1 MRGDDDEREQD
12 GGQNHANGERAH
24 HFARRGFFAHQMPK
38 PQQQVDND
46 EANKQYGDDS
56 QHGGIVPQTGARM
69 KFRLRPLLALW
80 TAAAVL
86 ATGTLAA
93 WQFERAAQK
102 RDLESAASAGLRA
115 APVVLAENDSP
126 RKFQRAIVGG
136 RFLPEQTALIDN
148 RIRARRPGYDVVSP
162 LLLDDGKI
170 VAVNRGWIP
179 ARLDRAIPEA
189 PPLSAE
195 RTTVRG
201 VFVSDQSD
209 ALELGEAAA
218 GRVLQNL
225 KTTEY
230 AARFGMTLRTT
241 LALALEY
248 DDDAALEG
256 EMLPPTVTADFRSAR
271 SVAYAWQW
279 LTFGFLAL
287 VFFVLLSRDSNGS
300 ANAGG
305 RRRGSGKA
313 RGRVRNAPL
322 ILIVAIGVGA
332 PVLSTAMYFFWSPEA
347 RTHYGELLS
356 PPVAVPSDWREV
368 EGAPPDWGGKWVLI
382 RAGGSACG
390 GECLRAL
397 CRMRQL
403 RLMMHGDYH
412 RVARAWLLTDD
423 GAPEGGLFATTD
435 CGETRAAELREFAAE
450 ENVLEGVDLLRGG
463 AEVLSAGWLYLAD
476 PNGLLVM
483 RYPPDADLYKIRKD
497 FRRLLKL
504 SRLRGAGG

>member
-1 MRGDDDEREQD
+1 
-12 GGQNHANGERAH
+12 
-24 HFARRGFFAHQMPK
+24 MPK

-126 RKFQRAIVGG
+126 RRFQRAIVGG

-189 PPLSAE
+189 PPLSSE

-218 GRVLQNL
+218 GKVLQNL

-248 DDDAALEG
+248 DDDAAPQG

-279 LTFGFLAL
+279 LTFGFWRWCFL
-287 VFFVLLSRDSNGS
+287 FCSR
-300 ANAGG
+300 AIQTEARMRGG
-305 RRRGSGKA
+305 DGGVRARRG
-313 RGRVRNAPL
+313 
-322 ILIVAIGVGA
+322 
-332 PVLSTAMYFFWSPEA
+332 
-347 RTHYGELLS
+347 
-356 PPVAVPSDWREV
+356 
-368 EGAPPDWGGKWVLI
+368 GGF
-382 RAGGSACG
+382 G
-390 GECLRAL
+390 
-397 CRMRQL
+397 MR
-403 RLMMHGDYH
+403 R
-412 RVARAWLLTDD
+412 
-423 GAPEGGLFATTD
+423 
-435 CGETRAAELREFAAE
+435 
-450 ENVLEGVDLLRGG
+450 
-463 AEVLSAGWLYLAD
+463 
-476 PNGLLVM
+476 
-483 RYPPDADLYKIRKD
+483 
-497 FRRLLKL
+497 
-504 SRLRGAGG
+504 